1 MGVVNIFVKCSCRC
15 QDIANLS
22 SGYFNLGSPCI
33 WCLCYCSWTSLYL
46 KI

>member
-22 SGYFNLGSPCI
+22 SGYFRGHPVSDAYAI
-33 WCLCYCSWTSLYL
+33 VAEHHFIL
-46 KI
+46 K